1 MSVADNIRK
10 KLGSLPHKPGI
21 YLMRD
26 RFGTVIYVGKARD
39 LRKRVSHY
47 FQPSR
52 RLGWDLK
59 FKALI
64 EAIHDFDFH
73 VVRSEPEA
81 LLLESKLIKEFH
93 PRYNVSFRDDKRFL
107 MVKVNLIS
115 RKATSYGFTS
125 RNSVH
130 PKLLMAR
137 AAAPMFRGLRGATKT
152 TRRGCLCSI
161 AADGVEHSVNERDRF
176 VGGKLARK
184 LQRFV
189 DHHGSRRTH
198 LAHFVDGQAQDVP
211 YRPLPRT
218 LFFLDCVVRRAI
230 RFNSGSRACESRVS
244 HQGS

>member
-1 MSVADNIRK
+1 MSLSDNIRK
-10 KLGSLPHKPGI
+10 KLSNLPHKPGI

-73 VVRSEPEA
+73 LVRSEPEA

-107 MVKVNLIS
+107 MVKVNLNDPIP
-115 RKATSYGFTS
+115 RFTLTRIKQDDGPRYFCPFPNAAS
-125 RNSVH
+125 LPST
-130 PKLLMAR
+130 LSLAR
-137 AAAPMFRGLRGATKT
+137 AQYNLRG
-152 TRRGCLCSI
+152 S
-161 AADGVEHSVNERDRF
+161 
-176 VGGKLARK
+176 
-184 LQRFV
+184 
-189 DHHGSRRTH
+189 
-198 LAHFVDGQAQDVP
+198 
-211 YRPLPRT
+211 RPL
-218 LFFLDCVVRRAI
+218 
-230 RFNSGSRACESRVS
+230 
-244 HQGS
+244 